1 MSPRSVAT
9 LYRGTVDKHAD
20 DTGTAMTAI
29 AQSLLTGPSV
39 TLSSAHLTPK
49 EVAKWITHQ
58 RAQSNSHQRAFMG
71 DDRDQ
76 DCRLED
82 MNTFFQ
88 ALEERPSGEP
98 SGKWSHLVRTI

>member
-58 RAQSNSHQRAFMG
+58 RAFMG